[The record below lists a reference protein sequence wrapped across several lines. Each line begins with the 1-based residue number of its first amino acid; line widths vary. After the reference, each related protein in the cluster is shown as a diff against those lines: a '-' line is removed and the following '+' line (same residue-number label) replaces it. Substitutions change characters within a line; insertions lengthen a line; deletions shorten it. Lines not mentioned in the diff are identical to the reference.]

1 LKESLI
7 GKSLNELKEL
17 FVSIGEKPY
26 RATQLYDWI
35 YKKHV
40 FNFNDMLNFSETL
53 REKLEDS
60 FVLFRSEVAFRSE
73 LGDTVKYLWKLSDG
87 QLIESVLMPSED
99 RMTICIS
106 SQVGCAVDCKFC
118 ATGQMGFKRHLDSG
132 EILEQVL
139 QISAAIDNRVSN
151 IVFMG
156 MGEPFLN
163 YENVIKASEI
173 LHDPEAMNISTRRIT
188 ISTSGILPIIYRYA
202 DEKQPYRLAISLNH
216 VDQLKREKVMPITK
230 KYSIAELIDSA
241 KYYNQMTGKRITFE
255 YVMLKN
261 DNISDS
267 DARKLVR
274 LCHGIDC
281 KVNLIPCNS
290 LDSKFLR
297 PTEDDASRFKSLL
310 EKSGVNAFI
319 RKTRGREI
327 EAACGMLH
335 NTFNKQEVSS
345 E

>member
-1 LKESLI
+1 M
-7 GKSLNELKEL
+7 N
-17 FVSIGEKPY
+17 EKPY
-26 RATQLYDWI
+26 RAKQLYDWI

-40 FNFNDMLNFSETL
+40 FNFSDMLNFSQDL
-53 REKLEDS
+53 REKLEENYS
-60 FVLFRSEVAFRSE
+60 LMRSDLAFRSE
-73 LGDTVKYLWKLSDG
+73 LGDTIKYLWKLHDG
-87 QLIESVLMPSED
+87 QFIESVLMPSED
-99 RMTICIS
+99 RVTICIS

-132 EILEQVL
+132 EIIEQVL
-139 QISAAIDNRVSN
+139 QIAKSIGNRISN
-151 IVFMG
+151 VVFMG

-163 YENVIKASEI
+163 YNNVIKASDI
-173 LHDPEAMNISTRRIT
+173 LHDPDALNISTRRIT
-188 ISTSGILPIIYRYA
+188 ISTSGILPNIYRFA
-202 DEKQPYRLAISLNH
+202 DEKQPYGLAISLNH
-216 VDQLKREKVMPITK
+216 VDQEKREKVMPITK
-230 KYSIAELIDSA
+230 KYSIAELIEAA

-261 DNISDS
+261 DNIADS
-267 DARKLVR
+267 DAKKLIR
-274 LCHGIDC
+274 LCHGVDC

-290 LDSKFLR
+290 LDDEFLR
-297 PTEDDASRFKSLL
+297 PNPDEAIKFKGRL
-310 EKSGVNAFI
+310 EKSGINAFI